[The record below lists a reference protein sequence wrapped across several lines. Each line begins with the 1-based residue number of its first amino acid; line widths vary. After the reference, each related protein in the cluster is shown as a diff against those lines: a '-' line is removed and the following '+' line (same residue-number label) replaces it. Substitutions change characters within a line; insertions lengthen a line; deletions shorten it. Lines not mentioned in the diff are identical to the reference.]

1 MAAATSGSVWQLR
14 PGRGGSLRTGD
25 SLTPFSFLRN
35 LKRVQNKAPF
45 PDLSCR
51 CRADSI
57 ISVTFHPAARSI
69 SFWYSQ
75 LTPPPRRR
83 DPLTGP
89 READVCIVGGG
100 FTGLWTAYQL
110 LRADP
115 SLAVVVLEAEVV
127 GFGASG
133 RNGGWAEGRLAGDR
147 EHWAALG
154 GRAGAL
160 ALERAMQR
168 TVDEIGEV
176 AAAEGIDC
184 AFHKGG
190 TLTVAQ
196 TPLQLERVRA
206 EVSEDRAWGLGPD
219 DSVLLD
225 GPSAAARVAV
235 DGVLGA
241 RYSPHCARIQP
252 ARLAAGLAE
261 AAERAGATICE
272 GTRVLSIGPGIARTA
287 AGEVRARFIV
297 RATEGY
303 TASLARQRRV
313 MLPLTSCMIA
323 TEVLSPATWA
333 TLGWQ
338 QAETMLDGAR
348 RYVYIQRTGDGRIA
362 IGGRGTP
369 YRYGSRTDAEGPP
382 PEEAVSALRQ
392 RLAGL
397 FPVLADVAVAGA
409 WQGVLGAP
417 RQWAPAV
424 GLDRRTGLAWAGGY
438 VGEGV
443 AAANLAGRTLTDLIL
458 GRDSELTRLPWV
470 GRLGRSW
477 PPEPLRY
484 AGVRGVNAMMEL
496 ADRQEWRTDRTSVVG
511 RVAHLISGR

>member
-1 MAAATSGSVWQLR
+1 VTGSR
-14 PGRGGSLRTGD
+14 PD
-25 SLTPFSFLRN
+25 
-35 LKRVQNKAPF
+35 
-45 PDLSCR
+45 R
-51 CRADSI
+51 C
-57 ISVTFHPAARSI
+57 V

-75 LTPPPRRR
+75 LEPPPVRR
-83 DPLTGP
+83 DPLAGR

-110 LRADP
+110 LRLDP
-115 SLAVVVLEAEVV
+115 SLNVVVLEAEAV

-133 RNGGWAEGRLAGDR
+133 RNGGWVEGRLAGSR
-147 EHWAALG
+147 EHWAEVG

-160 ALERAMQR
+160 ALERAIQA
-168 TVDEIGEV
+168 TVDEVGEV

-184 AFHKGG
+184 AFYKGG

-206 EVSEDRAWGLGPD
+206 QVEEDRMWGLRPE

-225 GPSAAARVAV
+225 GPSAAERVSV

-241 RYSPHCARIQP
+241 RYSPHCARVQP
-252 ARLAAGLAE
+252 AKLAVGLGE
-261 AAERAGATICE
+261 AVERAGATIYE
-272 GTRVLSIGPGIARTA
+272 GTPVTRIRPTIARTA
-287 AGEVRARFIV
+287 DGEVRSKFIV

-303 TASLARQRRV
+303 TASLAGQRRV
-313 MLPLTSCMIA
+313 MLPLRSSMIA
-323 TEVLSPATWA
+323 TEVLDSATWA
-333 TLGWQ
+333 ALGWQ

-369 YRYGSRTDAEGPP
+369 YRYGSGTESEGPP
-382 PEEAVSALRQ
+382 PSETVRSLRQ
-392 RLAGL
+392 RLIGL
-397 FPVLADVAVAGA
+397 FPVLTDVAVDGA
-409 WQGVLGAP
+409 WQGVLGAT

-424 GLDRRTGLAWAGGY
+424 GLDRDTGLAWGGGY

-443 AAANLAGRTLTDLIL
+443 AAANLAGRTLADLIL
-458 GRDSELTRLPWV
+458 SRDSELVRLPWV
-470 GRLGRSW
+470 GPLGGSW

-484 AGVRGVNAMMEL
+484 VAVRGVNAMMQL
-496 ADRQEWRTDRTSVVG
+496 ADKREWRTDQTSLVG
-511 RVAHLISGR
+511 RTAHLISGR